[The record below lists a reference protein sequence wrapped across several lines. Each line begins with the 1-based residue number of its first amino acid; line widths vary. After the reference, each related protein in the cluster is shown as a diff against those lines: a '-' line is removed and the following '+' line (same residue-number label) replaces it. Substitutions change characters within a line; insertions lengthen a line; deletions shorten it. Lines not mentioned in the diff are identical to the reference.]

1 MAQDKR
7 MGFVVLAMALG
18 LFMSSLD
25 NTIVS
30 ASISQVIK
38 DIGGFDKMSWI
49 FTAYMLSATSTML
62 VFGKM
67 SDLFGRKLF
76 YLIGI
81 SMFLIGS
88 ALCGTAQNIDQ
99 LIFYR
104 VIQGIG
110 SGAIFP
116 ISFTI
121 IYSVS
126 TDPKQA
132 AKMSGIFAGIFGISS
147 VLGPQIGTWISES
160 SLLGWRWC
168 FYVNVPFGLLSIVTL
183 AIALKESK
191 SDFKPKVD
199 YLGTLLLV
207 SSTVLLLLGLEW
219 GGKDYAWDSAQ
230 IIGLFSGA
238 AVSIALFLL
247 VERKAQEPILPLSI
261 FKNKMVL
268 GTSIVVFC
276 QGAIMFSAITYLPIL
291 SVAVIGNENSNSV
304 LTPMMFPIMVGA
316 ITAGFLST
324 KLRFRT
330 IMAFAMG
337 VGIIEAYLLGT
348 ITHETANWVVTGVM
362 IGLGLLVLGPLM
374 SVSQNA
380 VAQSVDRKYIGIAS
394 SVVGFWRSIGG
405 VMGAAITAT
414 IVNNDLKDK
423 MKEFAASSQLP
434 ADKVEQMAKPEILMQ
449 KNIQLP
455 PQIVSFLREAVE
467 KALHHGF
474 YLALIACAIGFIVAL
489 FVGGDRY
496 VMGNRNQK
504 TETREEVPAS

>member
-219 GGKDYAWDSAQ
+219 GGKDYAWD
-230 IIGLFSGA
+230 
-238 AVSIALFLL
+238 
-247 VERKAQEPILPLSI
+247 
-261 FKNKMVL
+261 
-268 GTSIVVFC
+268 
-276 QGAIMFSAITYLPIL
+276 
-291 SVAVIGNENSNSV
+291 
-304 LTPMMFPIMVGA
+304 
-316 ITAGFLST
+316 
-324 KLRFRT
+324 
-330 IMAFAMG
+330 
-337 VGIIEAYLLGT
+337 
-348 ITHETANWVVTGVM
+348 
-362 IGLGLLVLGPLM
+362 
-374 SVSQNA
+374 
-380 VAQSVDRKYIGIAS
+380 
-394 SVVGFWRSIGG
+394 
-405 VMGAAITAT
+405 
-414 IVNNDLKDK
+414 
-423 MKEFAASSQLP
+423 
-434 ADKVEQMAKPEILMQ
+434 
-449 KNIQLP
+449 
-455 PQIVSFLREAVE
+455 
-467 KALHHGF
+467 
-474 YLALIACAIGFIVAL
+474 
-489 FVGGDRY
+489 
-496 VMGNRNQK
+496 
-504 TETREEVPAS
+504 